1 VPAVATPSGEAAPKP
16 WARLLSGG
24 APSVV
29 VTFLLILAGV
39 GVAVVSGVNAE
50 GSKLAVVLPVAVA
63 AGILLGLLALTRFR
77 LYVMVMLA
85 LRASMDLSK
94 VSSPA
99 TVQGV
104 GDTTARG
111 LDPSSI
117 LAVLFLVT
125 AVLWLA
131 AQQRK
136 QGRLPGSPL
145 RAGLLAFA
153 AAGAL
158 SMIGSQNLRA
168 SALEVLRILAA
179 VAMFVVL
186 EQIMIDRASTRRVLL
201 AVYASTLFPL
211 AFTIFGF
218 LIGHPRSE
226 VKGAFTRLTGPFNQS
241 NTFGRYL
248 MLMIIFGVAI
258 YPYIEKKLR
267 LPLGIILALSS
278 GFLLLTYTLTALVGT
293 IIGLVVV
300 GLIQSKRLLLILA
313 VLCVASLVAVPRLA
327 DRVSG
332 VTGTVSSQG
341 QSTTVN
347 SLDWRLNYWTTV
359 LPLANENPVTG
370 VGLGVT
376 QYLTAAQDQPHND
389 YLRAYVET
397 GLIGLGAFLAM
408 LFTMVAMGRRAVRVS
423 RPGTFERGVG
433 AGFLGCAVAYAAA
446 SLAANLVSNV
456 VILWYLFAFAAASAA
471 VVRSNRPGQSIMA
484 SAGDPERISGRRS

>member
-1 VPAVATPSGEAAPKP
+1 MPPAAMSSDATAPTP
-16 WARLLSGG
+16 RARPLAGR
-24 APSVV
+24 APSAV
-29 VTFLLILAGV
+29 VTFVVVLAATGI
-39 GVAVVSGVNAE
+39 ATISGVNAG

-63 AGILLGLLALTRFR
+63 AGVSLGLLALTRFS

-94 VSSPA
+94 VSSPGTA
-99 TVQGV
+99 QGV
-104 GDTTARG
+104 GDAATAARG
-111 LDPSSI
+111 FDPSSI
-117 LAVLFLVT
+117 FAVLFLVT

-145 RAGLLAFA
+145 RAALLAFA

-158 SMIGSQNLRA
+158 SMIGSQNPRA
-168 SALEVLRILAA
+168 TALEVLRILAA

-186 EQIMIDRASTRRVLL
+186 EQIMIDPAGMRRGLL

-218 LIGHPRSE
+218 LIGHPHSE
-226 VKGAFTRLTGPFNQS
+226 VKGAFTRITGPFNQS

-258 YPYIEKKLR
+258 YPYVEKKLR
-267 LPLGIILALSS
+267 LSLGVILALCSV
-278 GFLLLTYTLTALVGT
+278 FLLLTYTLTALIGT
-293 IIGLVVV
+293 IIGLAVV
-300 GLIQSKRLLLILA
+300 GLIQSKRLLLVLVVLCTCSLLA
-313 VLCVASLVAVPRLA
+313 VPKLT
-327 DRVSG
+327 DRVAG
-332 VTGTVSSQG
+332 VTSAISAQG
-341 QSTTVN
+341 QSTSVN

-359 LPLANENPVTG
+359 LPLANSNPVTG

-376 QYLTAAQDQPHND
+376 QYLTTRQDQPHND
-389 YLRAYVET
+389 YLRAYVES

-408 LFTMVAMGRRAVRVS
+408 LLTMIGTGRRAVRCA
-423 RPGTFERGVG
+423 RPGTFDRGVG
-433 AGFLGCAVAYAAA
+433 AGFLGCALAYAAA
-446 SLAANLVSNV
+446 SLAANIMSNV

-471 VVRSNRPGQSIMA
+471 VVRRNRPAQSTMA
-484 SAGDPERISGRRS
+484 TDRKPAASRR

>member
-1 VPAVATPSGEAAPKP
+1 VPAVATPSGEATPKP
-16 WARLLSGG
+16 GARMLSGG

-29 VTFLLILAGV
+29 VTFLFILAGT

-77 LYVMVMLA
+77 LYVMVMLVV
-85 LRASMDLSK
+85 RASMDLSK
-94 VSSPA
+94 VSSPGTA
-99 TVQGV
+99 QDV
-104 GDTTARG
+104 GATTARG
-111 LDPSSI
+111 FDPSSI

-136 QGRLPGSPL
+136 QGSLPGSPL

-158 SMIGSQNLRA
+158 SMIGSHNLRA

-218 LIGHPRSE
+218 LIGDPRSE

-313 VLCVASLVAVPRLA
+313 VLCVASLIAVPRLA

-332 VTGTVSSQG
+332 VAGISSQG

-408 LFTMVAMGRRAVRVS
+408 LFTMVGVGRRAVRVS

-446 SLAANLVSNV
+446 SLAANIVSNV
-456 VILWYLFAFAAASAA
+456 VILWYLFAFAAAAAA
-471 VVRSNRPGQSIMA
+471 VVRGSRPGHSIMA
-484 SAGDPERISGRRS
+484 GAGDPERISGGRS